1 MKMKR
6 AITIP
11 FLSILFVT
19 GPGVLTSCSITHENK
34 VTGPATTRVVNISD
48 GMTKLVSFVSADIEY
63 RTGKPGIKIKGPEDE
78 VNLIQVKQKGT
89 TLELSRE
96 DRDKNYHKFQG
107 VQIEL
112 SLPELN
118 SITLNGSGDISAP
131 SIVATT
137 FDLKLLG
144 SGDIEIGDVE
154 ANTVKISCSGAGDVS
169 IGKITTPQ
177 LQFFSQGAGDIEI
190 GNVSATSVDATL
202 QGAGDLTL
210 KYVEATVVD
219 ILIQGANDADLPKID
234 VTTLRATVQGAG
246 DLTVGGRAANARLT
260 VQGAGDINAG
270 KLDADRVTRNE
281 QGVGKIH
288 L

>member
-34 VTGPATTRVVNISD
+34 VSGPATTRVVNISD

-96 DRDKNYHKFQG
+96 DRDKNYRKFQG

-118 SITLNGSGDISAP
+118 SITLNGSGDVSAP
-131 SIVATT
+131 SIVTTT